1 VISDI
6 MSCCIYTHN
15 MLSEFDV
22 LHQEWRAGGT
32 VD

>member
-1 VISDI
+1 
-6 MSCCIYTHN
+6 